1 VKNGRKKS
9 WKKVIQVANVNM
21 QECEKG
27 RPLILRTSVAKV
39 THKGNN

>member
-1 VKNGRKKS
+1 
-9 WKKVIQVANVNM
+9 M

-39 THKGNN
+39 THKGNNWE